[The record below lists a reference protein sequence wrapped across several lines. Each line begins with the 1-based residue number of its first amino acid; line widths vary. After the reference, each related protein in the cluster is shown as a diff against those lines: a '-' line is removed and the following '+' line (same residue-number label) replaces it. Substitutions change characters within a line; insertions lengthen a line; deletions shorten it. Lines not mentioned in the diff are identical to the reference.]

1 MRILFVGD
9 IVGPPGIDFL
19 QKALPVL
26 RRAEGIDVVVANAE
40 NAAGGSGITA
50 KLYRR
55 IRASGVDLITLGD
68 HIYKKAE
75 IIATLE
81 EDERVCKPAN
91 FPPGAPGHEFAL
103 TTTNDGTT
111 VAAFCVLGR
120 QFMRPVDCPFLAAD
134 RVL

>member
-1 MRILFVGD
+1 MRILFIGD
-9 IVGPPGIDFL
+9 IVGLPGIDFL

-26 RRAEGIDVVVANAE
+26 RRAESIDIVVANAE

-55 IRASGVDLITLGD
+55 IRSSGVDLITLGD
-68 HIYKKAE
+68 HIYKKVE
-75 IIATLE
+75 IIATLK

-91 FPPGAPGHEFAL
+91 FPPDAPGHEFAL
-103 TTTNDGTT
+103 MTTPDGTT

-120 QFMRPVDCPFLAAD
+120 QFMRP
-134 RVL
+134 